1 MIRIVAPPLR
11 EHLEDLSE
19 LTEELIARL
28 NRQLGLSVE
37 GVTEEV
43 IHMFQ
48 DYSWP
53 GNIRELQNVLETAM
67 NSASGPILQVADF
80 YRLAQAISAQR
91 YQLAQPHKD
100 FSLRSAKQ
108 TFEAGIIRD
117 ALAYTKATAPAPP
130 GCWASSAQCSTRKCS
145 STT

>member
-1 MIRIVAPPLR
+1 MCVSWPPLRCRWNSWFRPGSSAQTLFTGWMIRIVAPPLR

-53 GNIRELQNVLETAM
+53 GNIRELQT
-67 NSASGPILQVADF
+67 
-80 YRLAQAISAQR
+80 
-91 YQLAQPHKD
+91 
-100 FSLRSAKQ
+100 
-108 TFEAGIIRD
+108 
-117 ALAYTKATAPAPP
+117 
-130 GCWASSAQCSTRKCS
+130 CWKRP
-145 STT
+145 